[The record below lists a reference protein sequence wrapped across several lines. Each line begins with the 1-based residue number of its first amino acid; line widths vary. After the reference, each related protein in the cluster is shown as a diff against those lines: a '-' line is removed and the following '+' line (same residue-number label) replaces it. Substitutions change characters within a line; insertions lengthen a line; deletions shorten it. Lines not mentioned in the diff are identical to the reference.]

1 MSESNKTFDDLIAG
15 DKPQVETST
24 PKTKKRTK
32 KVAVPAQVE
41 IKPEPVAEQ
50 ETDSVEE
57 TEKIEVVVSED
68 SEYVTTK
75 VEAPVDDPAYAIEY
89 YQGNPKNWGAAS
101 VWFGFAYLII
111 GFSVMWLS
119 SMLNNFLA
127 TVKINMPSS
136 ISIGLFILVGLI
148 GVVSVVCAVVG
159 FFRAKKYDH
168 KWWLGLVG
176 LGTVAVT
183 AASTWMLFV

>member
-15 DKPQVETST
+15 DKPTVESST

-32 KVAVPAQVE
+32 KVAVPTQVE
-41 IKPEPVAEQ
+41 PKPEPV
-50 ETDSVEE
+50 VEE
-57 TEKIEVVVSED
+57 TVSIEEPEKIEVVASEG

-89 YQGNPKNWGAAS
+89 YQGSPKNWGAAS

-127 TVKINMPSS
+127 TVKITMPSS
-136 ISIGLFILVGLI
+136 IGMGLFILVGLI
-148 GVVSVVCAVVG
+148 GAISVICAIVG

-168 KWWLGLVG
+168 KWWLGLAG

-183 AASTWMLFV
+183 AVSTWILFV